1 MSEQANYEKF
11 QQELNRPI
19 TMDLTELHKTKPVV
33 QICTPAYGG
42 MYYHAYYQSMMDAL
56 RVLGNAGI
64 QVNTSTITNESLI
77 TRGRNILVAM
87 FLAQPT
93 ATHLLFID
101 ADIGFKGDYIVKML
115 WDSMRDD
122 VDIITGAYPKK
133 GINWES
139 VVRAVKRG
147 ECDARMIEKHSN
159 NYAINFKSETMDM
172 TNGLI
177 ELHDAPTGFMMIKR
191 SVFERMIKAYPQCKY
206 DNDVKGMSE
215 DVVKNSYAFFDTGI
229 EGEGALDF
237 VKGSRRYL
245 SEDYYFSRLAQ
256 NLGIKIWLDP
266 RISLVHMGTYAFNG
280 DVSKL
285 FSMKEEQNE
294 KET

>member
-1 MSEQANYEKF
+1 MNKQERFEEF

-19 TMDLTELHKTKPVV
+19 KMDLTELHKTNPVV

-56 RVLGNAGI
+56 KVCASAGI

-87 FLAQPT
+87 FLSQPK

-115 WDSMRDD
+115 WDSLRKD

-191 SVFERMIKAYPQCKY
+191 TVFDRMIKAYPQLKY
-206 DNDVKGMSE
+206 DNDVKNLRPE
-215 DVVKNSYAFFDTGI
+215 VIENSYAFFDTGI
-229 EGEGALDF
+229 EGEGALSF

-245 SEDYYFSRLAQ
+245 SEDYYFSR
-256 NLGIKIWLDP
+256 
-266 RISLVHMGTYAFNG
+266 
-280 DVSKL
+280 
-285 FSMKEEQNE
+285 
-294 KET
+294 

>member
-1 MSEQANYEKF
+1 MDRQQKFDEF

-19 TMDLTELHKTKPVV
+19 TMDLSELHKIKPVV

-77 TRGRNILVAM
+77 TRGRNILVGM

-115 WDSMRDD
+115 WDSLRDD

-191 SVFERMIKAYPQCKY
+191 KVFEEMIKAYPECKY
-206 DNDVKGMSE
+206 DNDVKGL
-215 DVVKNSYAFFDTGI
+215 DDAVAKNSYAFFDTGI
-229 EGEGALDF
+229 EGEGALSFIKD
-237 VKGSRRYL
+237 SRRYL

-256 NLGIKIWLDP
+256 NLGFKIWLDP

-285 FSMKEEQNE
+285 FAMKEQENE
-294 KET
+294 KEI